1 MSRLNITDIL
11 TEHAARRPDHP
22 AIDDR
27 GYSVTYAELD
37 RLVDAA
43 AANLRA
49 AGLVTGDIAGVMLPD
64 SAEHLVLLLALA
76 RLGVVMV
83 AIDGFLPPPERRKA
97 AVAAGA
103 RTVIAMPG
111 TAPVGD
117 TSMLTLDTICR
128 PSSGAFERPPLG
140 PDHPLMI
147 VQSSGTTG
155 LPKSFVWSHARMAV
169 QAPRH
174 QRCLGLT
181 WQDRYLAVVKMS
193 FFWEREIC
201 LVMLCLGATIVVNRA
216 RTLAE
221 LVAHIR
227 TGRITT
233 LALTPAHLAALLD
246 HPADTEPLLPTVRA
260 MVVGSAPLTHE
271 RRLQVRRKLTPN
283 FYEQLG
289 ANEAGLLILGSP
301 ADQDAR
307 PAAIGRVV
315 DGVEA
320 RIVGE
325 DGRPL
330 PAGEVGLVGFR
341 GEGFPAAYLDD
352 AAATARAF
360 RDGWF
365 YPGDLAAIDADGFF
379 HFKGR
384 ADDVINNEGA
394 KFYPIEVEKLLLAH
408 PAVAEAAVFGWPDPE
423 RGEVAVAYIVAR
435 HGFDAE
441 ALGTWCRERIAGYKV
456 PRWCVTVDQLPR
468 NPTGKVLK
476 RRLKEAFRA
485 ARAQAEGAG

>member
-1 MSRLNITDIL
+1 VNITDIL

-22 AIDDR
+22 AIEDR
-27 GYSVTYAELD
+27 GRVVTYAELD
-37 RLVDAA
+37 RQVDAA
-43 AANLRA
+43 AANLQA
-49 AGLVTGDIAGVMLPD
+49 AGLVSGDLVGVMLPD
-64 SAEHLVLLLALA
+64 SAEHLTLLLALA
-76 RLGVVMV
+76 RLGAVMV
-83 AIDGFLPPPERRKA
+83 AIDGFLPPPERRQA
-97 AVAAGA
+97 AEAAGVRA
-103 RTVIAMPG
+103 IITTRGA
-111 TAPVGD
+111 APVGD
-117 TSMLTLDTICR
+117 IPMLTLDAICR
-128 PSSGAFERPPLG
+128 PSSEPFARPSLG
-140 PDHPLMI
+140 LDHPLMI

-155 LPKSFVWSHARMAV
+155 RPKSFVWSHARMAV

-221 LVAHIR
+221 LVQHIN
-227 TGRITT
+227 GGGITA
-233 LALTPAHLAALLD
+233 LALTPAHLTLLLD
-246 HPADTEPLLPTVRA
+246 HPAARAPLLPGIRA

-271 RRLQVRRKLTPN
+271 RRLLVRRKLTPN

-307 PAAIGRVV
+307 PAAIGRVA

-330 PAGEVGLVGFR
+330 PPGEVGLVGFR

-352 AAATARAF
+352 AEATTRAF

-365 YPGDLAAIDADGFF
+365 YPGDLAAIDSDGFF

-394 KFYPIEVEKLLLAH
+394 KFYPVEVEKLLLAH
-408 PAVAEAAVFGWPDPE
+408 PSVAEVAVFGWPDPE
-423 RGEVAVAYIVAR
+423 HGEVAVAYIVAR
-435 HGFDAE
+435 RNFDAE
-441 ALGTWCRERIAGYKV
+441 ALSAWCRERVAGYKV
-456 PRWCVTVDQLPR
+456 PRWYVTVDQLPR
-468 NPTGKVLK
+468 NPAGKILK

-485 ARAQAEGAG
+485 ARLQAEGAA